1 VPESPDHITPES
13 ENERTK
19 PASSP
24 ASANAASSSAAA
36 RSSAASRTS
45 AASRASSVEAD
56 RILFEKIA
64 ASDDQA
70 FERIFDKYTAIL
82 FPYLLDLVKV
92 EADAK
97 EIIQEVFLKVWLKRD
112 TLPTVENPG
121 GWLYTVAANE
131 ALLHFRKEARYTR
144 RLQKVAAGLTA
155 SSGDSEANLAD
166 IHEQFDTRE
175 VKTLIADAVKQL
187 PIRRRQVFQMSRLE
201 GYSRKEIAETLGI
214 SENTVRNQLADAVEF
229 IQDYIIKNKSL
240 YLPALLIG
248 LISRL

>member
-1 VPESPDHITPES
+1 MTPHNNDIEFQPEKDPHGPKKSLNGGTGES
-13 ENERTK
+13 K
-19 PASSP
+19 QSQI
-24 ASANAASSSAAA
+24 
-36 RSSAASRTS
+36 
-45 AASRASSVEAD
+45 EAD
-56 RILFEKIA
+56 RLLFAKIA
-64 ASDDQA
+64 SSDEQA

-82 FPYLLDLVKV
+82 YPYILELVEV

-112 TLPTVENPG
+112 TLASIENPG

-131 ALLHFRKEARYTR
+131 AYLHFRKEARYTK
-144 RLQKVAAGLTA
+144 RLQKVAADSTA
-155 SSGDSEANLAD
+155 AAIDPNLSD

-248 LISRL
+248 LISGL